1 MEATATEQERAVVDE
16 LLGAPDS
23 GWDGAHARTAADGH
37 VAFGGFHAAA
47 ARRHLLLPALNAI
60 QGEIGWISPGAM
72 DYICKRLLVPP
83 AEAYG
88 VTSFYALLST
98 EERPARV
105 AHVCDDIC
113 CRSRGA
119 DEIIAVLESSIG
131 SAGTIDGDMTWLPSP
146 CLGQCDGAPAVY
158 LQLAGERD
166 AVLTD
171 ATAAEVLAALRGE
184 DAWRE
189 RAGARARPVRVAGP
203 LLDRIGTIDPSS
215 IDDHIAAGGFE
226 ALRAALA
233 MGSEAVIT
241 ELEASN
247 LRGRGGAAFPIGV
260 KWRAV
265 AAASA
270 DERYVIC
277 NADESEPGTFKD
289 RVLMEG
295 DPFRVV
301 EALAITGVTVGARK
315 GYIYVRGEYPDAI
328 EALDTA
334 IEASRAA
341 GFLGDDVAGSGKAF
355 DIEIRKGAGAYIC
368 GEETALMESIEG
380 KRGEPRNKPPFPTES
395 GLFGKPTVVNNV
407 ETLVNVPR
415 IVLDGGASFAT
426 TGTAQSTGTK
436 LFCVSGAVAA
446 PGLYEVAMGT
456 TLGTVIDLAGG
467 AIGEPRAVL
476 LGGAAGSFVGTDAL
490 DMPLTFEDARD
501 RGASLGSGVVMVFDE
516 SADFADLVRR
526 IAAFFRDESCGQC
539 VPCRVGT
546 VRQEEL
552 LARHIDSGRP
562 LDTALLEEIDRVMRD
577 ASICGL
583 GHTAAI
589 AIRSAV
595 DLGLV
600 SSS

>member
-1 MEATATEQERAVVDE
+1 M
-16 LLGAPDS
+16 
-23 GWDGAHARTAADGH
+23 
-37 VAFGGFHAAA
+37 
-47 ARRHLLLPALNAI
+47 
-60 QGEIGWISPGAM
+60 
-72 DYICKRLLVPP
+72 
-83 AEAYG
+83 
-88 VTSFYALLST
+88 
-98 EERPARV
+98 
-105 AHVCDDIC
+105 
-113 CRSRGA
+113 
-119 DEIIAVLESSIG
+119 
-131 SAGTIDGDMTWLPSP
+131 
-146 CLGQCDGAPAVY
+146 
-158 LQLAGERD
+158 
-166 AVLTD
+166 
-171 ATAAEVLAALRGE
+171 
-184 DAWRE
+184 
-189 RAGARARPVRVAGP
+189 
-203 LLDRIGTIDPSS
+203 
-215 IDDHIAAGGFE
+215 
-226 ALRAALA
+226 
-233 MGSEAVIT
+233 
-241 ELEASN
+241 
-247 LRGRGGAAFPIGV
+247 
-260 KWRAV
+260 
-265 AAASA
+265 
-270 DERYVIC
+270 
-277 NADESEPGTFKD
+277 
-289 RVLMEG
+289 
-295 DPFRVV
+295 
-301 EALAITGVTVGARK
+301 
-315 GYIYVRGEYPDAI
+315 
-328 EALDTA
+328 
-334 IEASRAA
+334 
-341 GFLGDDVAGSGKAF
+341 
-355 DIEIRKGAGAYIC
+355 
-368 GEETALMESIEG
+368 
-380 KRGEPRNKPPFPTES
+380 
-395 GLFGKPTVVNNV
+395 
-407 ETLVNVPR
+407 NVPR